1 MLSVVIPAFNE
12 QEMVPA
18 AAGQIDGILSRA
30 GIPHELIF
38 IDDGSR
44 DATWAEIRAESERRD
59 TVRGVHFSRN
69 FRKEAAIFAGLQAA
83 DGDCVAVI
91 DCDLQH
97 PPEKLVEMYRLWEQ
111 GVEVVEGVK
120 TDRGEESLAHRV
132 AAKTFY
138 RLISEATH
146 IDMTR
151 ASDFKLLDRKAV
163 NVLLSMREK
172 RAFFRALSSW
182 IGFRTAEVPYEV
194 RERAAGESKW
204 STWLL
209 IKYALSNI
217 TAFTSLP
224 LHLITGCG
232 AASFLAALIVGIV
245 SIVRLAMGR
254 VVTGLTGA
262 VILLLFLSGLI
273 MVGLGIIGYY
283 LGNIYMEIQDRPRFI
298 GPVPPPLSIRLLHCV
313 TIIAEFRKKSTGFQV
328 FFRTPQVS
336 DTMKRGRS

>member
-44 DATWAEIRAESERRD
+44 DATWAEIRAESEHRD

-120 TDRGEESLAHRV
+120 TDRGEESMAHGV

-283 LGNIYMEIQDRPRFI
+283 LGNIYTEIQDRPRFI
-298 GPVPPPLSIRLLHCV
+298 VSETCGV
-313 TIIAEFRKKSTGFQV
+313 RKKT
-328 FFRTPQVS
+328 
-336 DTMKRGRS
+336 

>member
-1 MLSVVIPAFNE
+1 MLSFVIPAFNE

-44 DATWAEIRAESERRD
+44 DATWAEIRAESEHRD

-298 GPVPPPLSIRLLHCV
+298 VSETCGV
-313 TIIAEFRKKSTGFQV
+313 RKKT
-328 FFRTPQVS
+328 
-336 DTMKRGRS
+336 

>member
-44 DATWAEIRAESERRD
+44 DATWAEIRAESEHRD

-182 IGFRTAEVPYEV
+182 IGFRTSEVPYEV

-298 GPVPPPLSIRLLHCV
+298 VSETCGV
-313 TIIAEFRKKSTGFQV
+313 RKKT
-328 FFRTPQVS
+328 
-336 DTMKRGRS
+336 

>member
-18 AAGQIDGILSRA
+18 AAEQIDGILSRA

-245 SIVRLAMGR
+245 SIVRLTMGR

-298 GPVPPPLSIRLLHCV
+298 VSETCGV
-313 TIIAEFRKKSTGFQV
+313 RKKS
-328 FFRTPQVS
+328 
-336 DTMKRGRS
+336 

>member
-44 DATWAEIRAESERRD
+44 DATWAEIRAESEHRD
-59 TVRGVHFSRN
+59 TVRGIHFSRN

-298 GPVPPPLSIRLLHCV
+298 VSETCGV
-313 TIIAEFRKKSTGFQV
+313 RKKS
-328 FFRTPQVS
+328 
-336 DTMKRGRS
+336 

>member
-44 DATWAEIRAESERRD
+44 DATWAEIRAESEHRD

-209 IKYALSNI
+209 IKYAISNI

-254 VVTGLTGA
+254 AVTGLTGA

-298 GPVPPPLSIRLLHCV
+298 VSETCGV
-313 TIIAEFRKKSTGFQV
+313 RKKT
-328 FFRTPQVS
+328 
-336 DTMKRGRS
+336 

>member
-44 DATWAEIRAESERRD
+44 DATWAEIRAESEHRD

-209 IKYALSNI
+209 IKYALSNL

-298 GPVPPPLSIRLLHCV
+298 VSETCGV
-313 TIIAEFRKKSTGFQV
+313 RKKS
-328 FFRTPQVS
+328 
-336 DTMKRGRS
+336 

>member
-44 DATWAEIRAESERRD
+44 DATWAEIRAESEHRD

-245 SIVRLAMGR
+245 LIVRLAMGR

-298 GPVPPPLSIRLLHCV
+298 VSETCGV
-313 TIIAEFRKKSTGFQV
+313 RKKT
-328 FFRTPQVS
+328 
-336 DTMKRGRS
+336 

>member
-18 AAGQIDGILSRA
+18 AAEQIDGILSRA

-254 VVTGLTGA
+254 VVTGRTGA

-298 GPVPPPLSIRLLHCV
+298 VSETCGV
-313 TIIAEFRKKSTGFQV
+313 RKKT
-328 FFRTPQVS
+328 
-336 DTMKRGRS
+336 

>member
-44 DATWAEIRAESERRD
+44 DATWAEIRAESEHRD

-111 GVEVVEGVK
+111 GVEVVEGMK

-298 GPVPPPLSIRLLHCV
+298 VSETCGV
-313 TIIAEFRKKSTGFQV
+313 RKKT
-328 FFRTPQVS
+328 
-336 DTMKRGRS
+336 

>member
-18 AAGQIDGILSRA
+18 AAEQIDGILSRA

-44 DATWAEIRAESERRD
+44 DATWAEIRAESEHRD

-232 AASFLAALIVGIV
+232 AASFLAALIVGIM

-254 VVTGLTGA
+254 AVTGLTGA

-298 GPVPPPLSIRLLHCV
+298 VSETCGV
-313 TIIAEFRKKSTGFQV
+313 RKKS
-328 FFRTPQVS
+328 
-336 DTMKRGRS
+336 

>member
-44 DATWAEIRAESERRD
+44 DATWAEIRAESEHRD

-111 GVEVVEGVK
+111 GGEVVEGVK

-298 GPVPPPLSIRLLHCV
+298 VSETCGV
-313 TIIAEFRKKSTGFQV
+313 RKKT
-328 FFRTPQVS
+328 
-336 DTMKRGRS
+336 

>member
-44 DATWAEIRAESERRD
+44 DATWAEIRAESEHRD

-224 LHLITGCG
+224 LHLVTGCG

-298 GPVPPPLSIRLLHCV
+298 VSETCGV
-313 TIIAEFRKKSTGFQV
+313 RKKT
-328 FFRTPQVS
+328 
-336 DTMKRGRS
+336 

>member
-44 DATWAEIRAESERRD
+44 DATWAEIRAESEHRD

-273 MVGLGIIGYY
+273 VVGLGIIGYY

-298 GPVPPPLSIRLLHCV
+298 VSETCGV
-313 TIIAEFRKKSTGFQV
+313 RKKS
-328 FFRTPQVS
+328 
-336 DTMKRGRS
+336 

>member
-44 DATWAEIRAESERRD
+44 DATWAEIRAESEHRD

-138 RLISEATH
+138 RLISEARLGLQAARPQGRERTAVH
-146 IDMTR
+146 AGKTR
-151 ASDFKLLDRKAV
+151 VLPRPVVLDR
-163 NVLLSMREK
+163 LPHGGG
-172 RAFFRALSSW
+172 AL
-182 IGFRTAEVPYEV
+182 
-194 RERAAGESKW
+194 
-204 STWLL
+204 
-209 IKYALSNI
+209 
-217 TAFTSLP
+217 
-224 LHLITGCG
+224 
-232 AASFLAALIVGIV
+232 
-245 SIVRLAMGR
+245 
-254 VVTGLTGA
+254 
-262 VILLLFLSGLI
+262 
-273 MVGLGIIGYY
+273 
-283 LGNIYMEIQDRPRFI
+283 
-298 GPVPPPLSIRLLHCV
+298 
-313 TIIAEFRKKSTGFQV
+313 
-328 FFRTPQVS
+328 
-336 DTMKRGRS
+336 

>member
-44 DATWAEIRAESERRD
+44 DATWAEIRAESEHRD

-245 SIVRLAMGR
+245 SVVRLAMGR

-298 GPVPPPLSIRLLHCV
+298 VSETCGV
-313 TIIAEFRKKSTGFQV
+313 RKKT
-328 FFRTPQVS
+328 
-336 DTMKRGRS
+336 

>member
-44 DATWAEIRAESERRD
+44 DATWAEIRAESEHRD

-120 TDRGEESLAHRV
+120 TDRGEESLANRV

-298 GPVPPPLSIRLLHCV
+298 VSETCGV
-313 TIIAEFRKKSTGFQV
+313 RKKT
-328 FFRTPQVS
+328 
-336 DTMKRGRS
+336 

>member
-44 DATWAEIRAESERRD
+44 DATWAEIRAESEHRD

-97 PPEKLVEMYRLWEQ
+97 PPEK
-111 GVEVVEGVK
+111 GVK

-298 GPVPPPLSIRLLHCV
+298 VSETCGV
-313 TIIAEFRKKSTGFQV
+313 RKKS
-328 FFRTPQVS
+328 
-336 DTMKRGRS
+336 

>member
-18 AAGQIDGILSRA
+18 AAEQIDGILSRA

-44 DATWAEIRAESERRD
+44 DATWAEIRAESEHRD

-97 PPEKLVEMYRLWEQ
+97 PPEKLVEMHRLWEQ

-298 GPVPPPLSIRLLHCV
+298 VSETCGV
-313 TIIAEFRKKSTGFQV
+313 RKKT
-328 FFRTPQVS
+328 
-336 DTMKRGRS
+336 

>member
-44 DATWAEIRAESERRD
+44 DATWAEIRAESEHRD

-262 VILLLFLSGLI
+262 MILLLFLSGLI

-298 GPVPPPLSIRLLHCV
+298 VSETCGV
-313 TIIAEFRKKSTGFQV
+313 RKKT
-328 FFRTPQVS
+328 
-336 DTMKRGRS
+336 

>member
-44 DATWAEIRAESERRD
+44 DATWAEIRAESEHRD
-59 TVRGVHFSRN
+59 TVRGVYFSRN

-298 GPVPPPLSIRLLHCV
+298 VSETCG
-313 TIIAEFRKKSTGFQV
+313 ERKKT
-328 FFRTPQVS
+328 
-336 DTMKRGRS
+336 

>member
-18 AAGQIDGILSRA
+18 AAEQIDGILSRA

-254 VVTGLTGA
+254 AVTGLTGA

-298 GPVPPPLSIRLLHCV
+298 VSETCGV
-313 TIIAEFRKKSTGFQV
+313 RKKT
-328 FFRTPQVS
+328 
-336 DTMKRGRS
+336 

>member
-44 DATWAEIRAESERRD
+44 DATWAEIRAESEHRD

-163 NVLLSMREK
+163 NALLSMREK

-298 GPVPPPLSIRLLHCV
+298 VSETCGV
-313 TIIAEFRKKSTGFQV
+313 RKKS
-328 FFRTPQVS
+328 
-336 DTMKRGRS
+336 

>member
-44 DATWAEIRAESERRD
+44 DATWAEIRAESEHRD

-69 FRKEAAIFAGLQAA
+69 FRKEAAILAGLQAA

-298 GPVPPPLSIRLLHCV
+298 VSETCGV
-313 TIIAEFRKKSTGFQV
+313 RKKS
-328 FFRTPQVS
+328 
-336 DTMKRGRS
+336 

>member
-18 AAGQIDGILSRA
+18 AAGQIDDILSRA

-44 DATWAEIRAESERRD
+44 DATWAEIRAESEHRD

-298 GPVPPPLSIRLLHCV
+298 VSETCGV
-313 TIIAEFRKKSTGFQV
+313 RKKT
-328 FFRTPQVS
+328 
-336 DTMKRGRS
+336 